1 MAHKQT
7 MYIFW
12 SKTQI
17 IIVELWKKK
26 KKKNC
31 VGGEAFIY

>member
-26 KKKNC
+26 KKNC